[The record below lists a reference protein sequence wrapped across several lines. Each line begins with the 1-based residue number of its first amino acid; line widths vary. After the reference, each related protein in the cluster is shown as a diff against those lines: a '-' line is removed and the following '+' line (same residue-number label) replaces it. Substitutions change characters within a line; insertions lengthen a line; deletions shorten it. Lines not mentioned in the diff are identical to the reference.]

1 VKTFKEYI
9 AEETDWTNAKDPETP
24 PEYTRWDF
32 FFRLYHRNKE
42 RMLSDQNKSDLSIM
56 LPPGT
61 SLSDALGAA
70 REAGGPSGSHIT
82 GIYEIQND
90 KGIYWQIHDRKIVPE
105 RTNKWR
111 FRTWEEMEALELAGK
126 DPRDLTP

>member
-1 VKTFKEYI
+1 MEEVDWCLPDSKEI
-9 AEETDWTNAKDPETP
+9 P

-56 LPPGT
+56 LPPNT
-61 SLSDALGAA
+61 TLAEALVAA
-70 REAGGPSGSHIT
+70 REAGAPAGSHIT

-90 KGIYWQIHDRKIVPE
+90 KGMYWQVHDRKIVPE
-105 RTNKWR
+105 RPKKYR
-111 FRTWEEMEALELAGK
+111 FRTWDEMEALEAAGK
-126 DPRDLTP
+126 DPREVQP